1 MFEYQTIAEL
11 AAIAS
16 TTATIQAEQKVITGE
31 VPLTP
36 VQHWFFQ
43 QNLPDMHHWNQ
54 AVLLEMQQRLDP
66 GLLKQAVQRLI
77 AHHDALRLRFV
88 QAESGWRQVTADC
101 K

>member
-1 MFEYQTIAEL
+1 
-11 AAIAS
+11 
-16 TTATIQAEQKVITGE
+16 
-31 VPLTP
+31 
-36 VQHWFFQ
+36 
-43 QNLPDMHHWNQ
+43 MHHWNQ